1 MVSLIATI
9 INLVFRILI
18 AIIVVDVLLSFF
30 MDPFHPLRVFLD
42 KIVNPLLAPIRK
54 FVPPIQSIDFSPL
67 ILLILLQILETIIIS
82 LLNSLR

>member
-1 MVSLIATI
+1 MITLIATI
-9 INLVFRILI
+9 INIVFRILI

-67 ILLILLQILETIIIS
+67 ILLILLQILQTIIIS
-82 LLNSLR
+82 ILNSVR

>member
-1 MVSLIATI
+1 MITLITTI

-67 ILLILLQILETIIIS
+67 ILLILLQILEIIIIS
-82 LLNSLR
+82 ILNSLR

>member
-1 MVSLIATI
+1 MVALIATI

-67 ILLILLQILETIIIS
+67 ILLILLQLLETIIIS